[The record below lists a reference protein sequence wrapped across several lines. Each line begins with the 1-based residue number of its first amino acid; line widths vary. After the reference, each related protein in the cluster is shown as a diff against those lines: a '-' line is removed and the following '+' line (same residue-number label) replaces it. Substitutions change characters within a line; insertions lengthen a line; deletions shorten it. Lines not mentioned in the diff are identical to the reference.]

1 MRSRIGLFFMSL
13 LLSATLL
20 SGQELLLQDGDVVVT
35 LGNSITEL
43 GESPAGYV
51 NLMRKALAVLYP
63 ERHIY
68 FVNAGISGHKAT
80 DMAERFQR
88 DVLDHQPDWVTISVG
103 VNDVWHGF
111 LAKERNRPDLSAV
124 PLPLFREKVIEMVRS
139 AQAHK
144 IRVALFTTTVIKEN
158 LASPENLALALYNR
172 ALREIAKKE
181 KCLLVDQDAAFRA
194 ALAPLQ
200 KTGMSDM
207 GALTCDGVHML
218 PTGDELMA
226 KTALTALGVP
236 RQRLEEGRGVI
247 AAAVSREL
255 EGLENSLARYAE
267 TNAETG
273 VPCEGEKRVVFYG
286 SSSVD
291 MWNLA
296 KDFPGVP
303 ILNRGIGGESTHQF
317 WLRYRQDAAALKP
330 YGMIFFCGSL
340 NDMWPDKRMHMAET
354 RANIARVARMAAGQG
369 IKVAIGAIMPVN
381 DYIPGKDEMLAT
393 HPVDRIQ
400 ELNRWIE
407 KLCAENGYEYVDFY
421 TAVADSAG
429 KLRREYTHDGM
440 HCNPAGYAAWKPL
453 VTNILK
459 KWQVIP

>member
-43 GESPAGYV
+43 GEGPTGYV
-51 NLMRKALAVLYP
+51 DLMRKALSVLYP
-63 ERHIY
+63 ERRIY
-68 FVNAGISGHKAT
+68 FVNAGISGHKST

-88 DVLDHQPDWVTISVG
+88 DVLDQQPDWVTISVG

-111 LAKERNRPDLSAV
+111 LAKERGWNLSSV
-124 PLPLFREKVIEMVRS
+124 PLPLYREKVSEMVRR

-144 IRVALFTTTVIKEN
+144 IRVALFTTTVIREK
-158 LASPENLALALYNR
+158 LDSPENLALLPYIR
-172 ALREIAKKE
+172 VLREIAKKE
-181 KCLLVDQDAAFRA
+181 NCLLIDMDAAFRA
-194 ALAPLQ
+194 VLAPLQ
-200 KTGMSDM
+200 KPGMSSQ
-207 GALTCDGVHML
+207 GVLTFDGVHML
-218 PTGDELMA
+218 PAGDELMA
-226 KTALTALGVP
+226 KTALSAFGVP
-236 RQRLEEGRGVI
+236 SLRIEQGRSLI
-247 AAAVSREL
+247 EAAVKAEIESHDK
-255 EGLENSLARYAE
+255 SLARYAE
-267 TNAETG
+267 GNAEAG
-273 VPCEGEKRVVFYG
+273 APCEGEKRVVFYG

-291 MWNLA
+291 MWNLP

-317 WLRYRQDAAALKP
+317 WLRYRQDVAALKP

-400 ELNRWIE
+400 ELNRWIG
-407 KLCAENGYEYVDFY
+407 KLCTENGYEYVDFY
-421 TAVADSAG
+421 TVVADSVG
-429 KLRREYTHDGM
+429 KLRKEFTHDGM

-453 VTNILK
+453 VTDLLK